1 MRTLRVA
8 RIALVAVASALIG
21 CAGSGGGSGGGGG
34 GGGCKPPATPTVL
47 LSSNVQPIFNVSCA
61 LAGCHSGAVP
71 VQGLDL
77 SVGKTFS
84 NTVNVKSTELPKAT
98 RIVPGK
104 PDGVPGQPDGSY
116 LVQKVEGTPGIAGV
130 LMPQG
135 CPGSPLGGA
144 QCLTADNIAAIRQ
157 WITECA
163 QNN

>member
-34 GGGCKPPATPTVL
+34 GGKCKPPATPTVL

-77 SVGKTFS
+77 STGKTYS
-84 NTVNVKSTELPKAT
+84 NTVNVKSTELPKLIRVVST
-98 RIVPGK
+98 GK
-104 PDGVPGQPDGSY
+104 PDDSY
-116 LVQKVEGTPGIAGV
+116 LVQKIEETRPPAGV
-130 LMPQG
+130 QMPQG
-135 CPGSPLGGA
+135 CPGAPLNGA
-144 QCLTADNIAAIRQ
+144 QCLTADSIAAIRQ

>member
-21 CAGSGGGSGGGGG
+21 CAGSGGGSGGGGGG

-77 SVGKTFS
+77 STGKTYS
-84 NTVNVKSTELPKAT
+84 NTVNVKSTEVPKAT
-98 RIVPGK
+98 RVVPGK
-104 PDGVPGQPDGSY
+104 PAESY
-116 LVQKVEGTPGIAGV
+116 LQQKIENTPGIAGQQ
-130 LMPQG
+130 MPQG
-135 CPGSPLGGA
+135 CPGAPLNGA
-144 QCLTADNIAAIRQ
+144 QCLTADQVTAIRQ

>member
-34 GGGCKPPATPTVL
+34 GAKCKPPATPTVL
-47 LSSNVQPIFNVSCA
+47 LSSNIQPIFNVSCA

-71 VQGLDL
+71 VQSLDL
-77 SVGKTFS
+77 STGKTFS
-84 NTVNVKSTELPKAT
+84 NTVNVKSTENPKLT
-98 RIVPGK
+98 RVVPFK
-104 PDGVPGQPDGSY
+104 PDDSF
-116 LVQKVEGTPGIAGV
+116 LVQKIEESRPAVGAQ
-130 LMPQG
+130 MPLG
-135 CPGSPLGGA
+135 CPAVPQGGA
-144 QCLTADNIAAIRQ
+144 QCLTADSIAAIRQ

>member
-21 CAGSGGGSGGGGG
+21 CAGSGGGSGGGG

-77 SVGKTFS
+77 STGKTFS
-84 NTVNVKSTELPKAT
+84 NTVNVKSTENPKLT

-104 PDGVPGQPDGSY
+104 PDSSY
-116 LVQKVEGTPGIAGV
+116 LQQKIEGTQGIAGV
-130 LMPQG
+130 QMPQG

-144 QCLTADNIAAIRQ
+144 VCLTADNIAAIRQ
-157 WITECA
+157 WIMECA
-163 QNN
+163 QNY

>member
-34 GGGCKPPATPTVL
+34 GVKCKPPATPTVL
-47 LSSNVQPIFNVSCA
+47 LSSNIQPIFNVSCA

-77 SVGKTFS
+77 STGKTFS
-84 NTVNVKSTELPKAT
+84 NTVNVKSTEIPSRT
-98 RIVPGK
+98 RIMPGK
-104 PDGVPGQPDGSY
+104 PDGADSY
-116 LVQKVEGTPGIAGV
+116 LVQKIEAMPPGYAGAQ
-130 LMPQG
+130 MPQG
-135 CPGSPLGGA
+135 CPGAPLGGA
-144 QCLTADNIAAIRQ
+144 QCLTADSITAIRQ
-157 WITECA
+157 WIMECA

>member
-61 LAGCHSGAVP
+61 LSGCHAGAVP

-77 SVGKTFS
+77 STGKTYS
-84 NTVNVKSTELPKAT
+84 NTVNVKSTEVPKDT
-98 RIVPGK
+98 RVVPGK
-104 PDGVPGQPDGSY
+104 PDESY
-116 LVQKVEGTPGIAGV
+116 LQQKIEGTQGIAGV
-130 LMPQG
+130 QMPQG
-135 CPGSPLGGA
+135 CPGAPLSGA
-144 QCLTADNIAAIRQ
+144 VCLTADNIAAVRQ
-157 WITECA
+157 WIMECA

>member
-77 SVGKTFS
+77 STGKTYS
-84 NTVNVKSTELPKAT
+84 NTVNVKSTEVPKAT
-98 RIVPGK
+98 RVVPGK
-104 PDGVPGQPDGSY
+104 PAESY
-116 LVQKVEGTPGIAGV
+116 LQQKIENTPGIAGQQ
-130 LMPQG
+130 MPQG
-135 CPGSPLGGA
+135 CPGAPLNGA
-144 QCLTADNIAAIRQ
+144 QCLTADQIAAIGQ
-157 WITECA
+157 WIMECA